1 MKTFLTIPLL
11 LLPLLT
17 MAQPSPQ
24 RTIDLFETYITGDFT
39 NQRQVEAEVKAG
51 KQVHPLARHVNRR
64 ADAKIQN
71 APPRDGFWLLEE
83 SYYEYPGKPLE
94 AKPYLFFF
102 EAVGDTAVRLSV
114 YKFPENLPPDALKN
128 GNANLRMNFSDL
140 NPSPTF
146 KGALYQRRGD
156 TFTTHAPNDLGN
168 GMRFTL
174 IETFTKDRL
183 EVMELLEKNGQ
194 RLTPYD
200 TPIVYDRMRR

>member
-94 AKPYLFFF
+94 AKP
-102 EAVGDTAVRLSV
+102 
-114 YKFPENLPPDALKN
+114 ENLPPVALKN

-140 NPSPTF
+140 KPSPTF

-200 TPIVYDRMRR
+200 TPIVYDRVRR